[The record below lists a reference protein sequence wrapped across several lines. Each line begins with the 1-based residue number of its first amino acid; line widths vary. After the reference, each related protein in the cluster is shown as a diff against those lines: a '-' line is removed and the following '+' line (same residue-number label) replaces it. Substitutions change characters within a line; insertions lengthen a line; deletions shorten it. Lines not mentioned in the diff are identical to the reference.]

1 MGTPKKGIS
10 FPAQGLVYQRETTNG
25 YYDPTTIPAA
35 IQQKKNQAK
44 GIKKH

>member
-35 IQQKKNQAK
+35 I
-44 GIKKH
+44 